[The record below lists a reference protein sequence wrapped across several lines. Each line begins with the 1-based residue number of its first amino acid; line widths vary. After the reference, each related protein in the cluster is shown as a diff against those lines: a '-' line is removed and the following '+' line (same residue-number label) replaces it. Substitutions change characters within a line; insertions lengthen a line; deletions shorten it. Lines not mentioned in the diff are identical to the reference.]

1 MEINVLIDEEF
12 KEFLEVSQ
20 LQYIVEQVLVAQ
32 GASSDVELSL
42 VITGMLVNRPFFNLY
57 AMTNGKRALIP
68 GRNLNNYV
76 KNRWRIEM
84 SKVEREFESK
94 AEIPFETGA
103 KITAD
108 LDKKESFI
116 WFQR

>member
-1 MEINVLIDEEF
+1 MRVSKGGVEIKGKTKNRSKV
-12 KEFLEVSQ
+12 
-20 LQYIVEQVLVAQ
+20 
-32 GASSDVELSL
+32 
-42 VITGMLVNRPFFNLY
+42 LVNRPFFNLY